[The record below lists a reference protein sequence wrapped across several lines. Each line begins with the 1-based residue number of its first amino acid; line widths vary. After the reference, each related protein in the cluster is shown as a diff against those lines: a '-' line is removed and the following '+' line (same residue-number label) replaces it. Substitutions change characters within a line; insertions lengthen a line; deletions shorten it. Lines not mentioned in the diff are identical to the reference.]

1 MSDLFDEIEA
11 LIDEDR
17 LDEMERKALR
27 AIPGA
32 DEEERQDL
40 YRYIAWA
47 RLETGR
53 AVEALEAA
61 RAGEDPLYEA
71 KALFHLWRMDEA
83 ARLLDSF
90 RAEGDDGAEAAWY
103 RGLAEEFRGGDP
115 KSFYRRAAKL
125 DPERFPLPPRL
136 DDAEIDRVIRE
147 ALGRLPPPV
156 AREMERA
163 AVEVVDR
170 PRADPDVDPLT
181 LGLYMGRSALDAS
194 VDAPPEHPPRI
205 EIYRKNI
212 ERIARDREEAVE
224 ELRITL
230 LHEIGH
236 HLGYDEEGVEGL
248 GLA

>member
-47 RLETGR
+47 RIETGR
-53 AVEALEAA
+53 AREALEAA
-61 RAGEDPLYEA
+61 RAGEDALYEA

-90 RAEGDDGAEAAWY
+90 RAEGDDAAEAAFY
-103 RGLAEEFRGGDP
+103 RGLVEEFRGGDP
-115 KSFYRRAAKL
+115 GPHFRRAAKL
-125 DPERFPLPPRL
+125 DAGRFPLPPRL
-136 DDAEIDRVIRE
+136 DDAAIDEVVRG
-147 ALGRLPPPV
+147 ALGKLPPPV

-163 AVEVVDR
+163 AVEVIDR
-170 PRADPDVDPLT
+170 PRPDPDVDPLS
-181 LGLYMGRSALDAS
+181 LGLYMGRSALEEAHDAL
-194 VDAPPEHPPRI
+194 PEHPPRI
-205 EIYRKNI
+205 EIYRRNI